1 LCTINTPVINNCV
14 TNNDLCHT
22 NFGTDTNLITNTSRN
37 FNADIKMSTDL
48 PQSPALSISKNKS
61 KDLPVELSINN
72 FALEN
77 LQCQKL
83 QKYIFPRHDRGPTK
97 AGLRTISP
105 LKSLEYVGN
114 LCQHK
119 LQPNLKQFW
128 DSVAGRDCSFPEI
141 SKIRIQSTRH

>member
-1 LCTINTPVINNCV
+1 MCTINTPVINNCV

-37 FNADIKMSTDL
+37 FNADIKMSTNL
-48 PQSPALSISKNKS
+48 PQSPALSLNKYKS

-77 LQCQKL
+77 LQCHKL

-105 LKSLEYVGN
+105 LKSLEYLVN
-114 LCQHK
+114 LCQQEGNSIPA
-119 LQPNLKQFW
+119 LASN
-128 DSVAGRDCSFPEI
+128 V
-141 SKIRIQSTRH
+141 